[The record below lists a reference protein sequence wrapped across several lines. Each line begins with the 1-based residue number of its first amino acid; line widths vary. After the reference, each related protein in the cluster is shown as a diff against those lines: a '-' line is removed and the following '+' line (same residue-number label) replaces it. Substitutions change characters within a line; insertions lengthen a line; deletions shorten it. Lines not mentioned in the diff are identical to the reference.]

1 VDAKPENLKAL
12 LKLFSR
18 KSVLVV
24 GDVMSDEYIWGR
36 VTRISPEAP
45 IPVVQVTGETHRPGG
60 AANVA
65 HNLHILG
72 AKVNLVG
79 IIGADLVGKRLTSL
93 LQEKGVDTRGLVV
106 DRDRP
111 TIQKTRVIAQNQ
123 QVVRIDRERQ
133 AEISGSVF
141 RQVLEHC
148 QALVQGAD
156 AVLLSDYAKGLLS
169 PKLVAEVV
177 ALAKAHKKVV
187 TADPKP
193 ANMASFKGVTLIS
206 PNQHEAEAATGMAI
220 SSPESLVAAA
230 KKLAGSLECEA
241 VLITRGE
248 EGMSLYETKSDEM
261 SHVPTVAK
269 EVFDVSGAGD
279 TVISTL
285 TLGLAAG
292 GSFKESARLANYA
305 AGIVV
310 GEVGVATVSTM
321 EIEAVIEEK

>member
-1 VDAKPENLKAL
+1 MEPKPENLKAL

-18 KSVLVV
+18 KTVLVV
-24 GDVMSDEYIWGR
+24 GDVMSDEYIWGK

-79 IIGADLVGKRLTSL
+79 IIGADLVGKRLNSL
-93 LQEKGVDTRGLVV
+93 LHEKGIDTRGLVV

-111 TIQKTRVIAQNQ
+111 TVQKTRVMAQHQ

-133 AEISGSVF
+133 AEISGAVF
-141 RQVLEHC
+141 KQILDHC
-148 QALVQGAD
+148 QALIREVD
-156 AVLLSDYAKGLLS
+156 AVLLSDYAKGLFT

-177 ALAKAHKKVV
+177 GLARQHKKIITV
-187 TADPKP
+187 DPKP
-193 ANMASFKGVTLIS
+193 TNIQSFKGVTLIK
-206 PNQHEAEAATGMAI
+206 PNQHEAEVAAGLAI
-220 SSPESLVAAA
+220 TSPESLTAVS
-230 KKLAGSLECEA
+230 KKLSELLDCDA
-241 VLITRGE
+241 VLISRGE
-248 EGMSLYETKSDEM
+248 EGMSLYEKSGEM
-261 SHVPTVAK
+261 YHAPTVAK

-279 TVISTL
+279 TVISTV
-285 TLGLAAG
+285 TLALAAG
-292 GSFKESARLANYA
+292 GSFKEAAKLANYA

-310 GEVGVATVSTM
+310 GEVGVATVTTT
-321 EIEAVIEEK
+321 EIENVIG